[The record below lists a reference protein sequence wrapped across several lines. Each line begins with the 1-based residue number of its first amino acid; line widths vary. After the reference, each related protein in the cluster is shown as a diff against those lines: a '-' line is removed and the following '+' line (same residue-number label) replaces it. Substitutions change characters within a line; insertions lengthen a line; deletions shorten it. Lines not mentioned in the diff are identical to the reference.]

1 MGRKIERCCKIK
13 IIILAFE
20 FLGFG
25 LDVFLSLGVFEF
37 LICGLMFLSLGV
49 CGFFNLWVDVF
60 VSLLVC
66 ELMGWRIRELLCL
79 RVFIIH

>member
-25 LDVFLSLGVFEF
+25 LDVFLSLGV
-37 LICGLMFLSLGV
+37 

-66 ELMGWRIRELLCL
+66 ELMG
-79 RVFIIH
+79 